1 MHPGLAVAVA
11 EIVENTAVF
20 IFSYKGLGYP
30 DAVNAFCDIGIQV
43 GLLVALDLPGAVL
56 FFLIRLAKIARTGR
70 PHIHIKVSLTLM
82 ESMKKMMNIRLHRSV
97 MVLRR
102 PLESRSLRLLT

>member
-20 IFSYKGLGYP
+20 IFPYKGLGYP

-43 GLLVALDLPGAVL
+43 GLLVGRKESLPEFRIL
-56 FFLIRLAKIARTGR
+56 WNNT
-70 PHIHIKVSLTLM
+70 
-82 ESMKKMMNIRLHRSV
+82 
-97 MVLRR
+97 
-102 PLESRSLRLLT
+102 PLLLWKGHFVVC